1 MHKHFQIF
9 QFFNYRNR
17 KELRELV
24 ANINNSGAAAVFDL
38 EDSLLIPFDD
48 ARTNALKENARE
60 ILSEKVLMLNENS
73 PVTGIRINSVRTPD
87 YRKDLELLSIIK
99 NHHTFN
105 YIFIPKIENALHLKE
120 VVSDFEERGLHGVSF
135 IPIVES
141 KRGYD
146 NLGSIAGFCR
156 LNHIEFAAFGH
167 CDYNKDISAFPFIH
181 PGSSEYVE
189 LIKPFVETVES
200 AGMKFVN
207 SPFLELKNNEL
218 FEKVHRD
225 TANICKNNFAQVTL
239 SKFQTECVNSFFDNR
254 SKSRYPEPERPKAG
268 QDKACLAKELIAE
281 YESAATVNT
290 GIAISE
296 SGRLLSPQEYE
307 CAKKLTG
314 PAYKAKPDAEKSFNV
329 CILGGCLPVQEKIRA
344 SELYHSILCG
354 YAEREFN
361 FRPEII
367 IERYDTFAGVPAIL
381 KKTFKANGIDCLIFH
396 VRPDP
401 FLINVKFF
409 AKYINDKNKKSHKFN
424 LHVLGFNE
432 PPVMPVNID
441 SSVKRINIRAAKYI
455 KIFLRNINYA
465 AGFIVGNANAANRV
479 YEKTI
484 LNIKEYC
491 NSNAVSLIVVGPPA
505 RPRSKMEM
513 YLLKKLGKRMK
524 KSFQGELNFV
534 DAFHKTDN
542 EGNNLFFGDKVHYN
556 QHGHLLFADLISKQ
570 FLYLIESKCKPD
582 RR

>member
-1 MHKHFQIF
+1 
-9 QFFNYRNR
+9 
-17 KELRELV
+17 
-24 ANINNSGAAAVFDL
+24 
-38 EDSLLIPFDD
+38 
-48 ARTNALKENARE
+48 
-60 ILSEKVLMLNENS
+60 MLAS
-73 PVTGIRINSVRTPD
+73 
-87 YRKDLELLSIIK
+87 IK
-99 NHHTFN
+99 NYHIFN

-120 VVSDFEERGLHGVSF
+120 VVSDFEERDIHGVSF

-167 CDYNKDISAFPFIH
+167 CDYNKDICAFPFIH

-189 LIKPFVETVES
+189 LIKPFVETVER
-200 AGMKFVN
+200 AELKFVN

-218 FEKVHRD
+218 FEKVLRD
-225 TANICKNNFAQVTL
+225 TANICKNGFAQVTL
-239 SKFQTECVNSFFDNR
+239 SKFQTECVKSFFGNR
-254 SKSRYPEPERPKAG
+254 SNSRFPEPKPPKAG

-281 YESAATVNT
+281 YESTATVNT

-329 CILGGCLPVQEKIRA
+329 CILGGCLPVQEKIRS

-354 YAEREFN
+354 YAEREFD

-367 IERYDTFAGVPAIL
+367 IERYDTFAGAPAIL
-381 KKTFKANGIDCLIFH
+381 EKTFKANGIDCLIFH

-432 PPVMPVNID
+432 PPIMPVNID
-441 SSVKRINIRAAKYI
+441 SSVKRKTLRGVIYLKTI
-455 KIFLRNINYA
+455 LRNLNYA
-465 AGFIVGNANAANRV
+465 AGMIIGNV
-479 YEKTI
+479 YATFRMYERTI
-484 LNIKEYC
+484 SNLNNLCDI
-491 NSNAVSLIVVGPPA
+491 SAVSMIVVGPPA

-513 YLLKKLGKRMK
+513 HLLKKLGNRME
-524 KSFQGELNFV
+524 KSFQNKLAYV
-534 DAFHKTDN
+534 DAFHKIDN
-542 EGNNLFFGDKVHYN
+542 EGNYLFFEDKVHYN
-556 QHGHLLFADLISKQ
+556 QNGHRLFAEIISGQ
-570 FLYLIESKCKPD
+570 FLRLIERKCKPNS
-582 RR
+582 R